1 MVDIKMPDTNKSAD
15 LRSAKET
22 ADLRSAKETAD
33 LRSAKELTETELAQ
47 RLDEMTK
54 KYEREVAVNKYLMS
68 EWRTCLWRCR

>member
-1 MVDIKMPDTNKSAD
+1 MADIKTAD
-15 LRSAKET
+15 LQSAKET
-22 ADLRSAKETAD
+22 ADQKNAD
-33 LRSAKELTETELAQ
+33 QRSAKELTKKELAQ